1 MNKINTDNIVEGFS
15 NILNEKIVQ
24 ISVVSGVLFYILAE
38 PSVFAFVED
47 LLKKLGAA
55 INVPINL
62 QGHNLLIFHS
72 FVFAGLMGVS
82 VKYVF
87 EPLFYSNNG
96 LFK

>member
-1 MNKINTDNIVEGFS
+1 MSQIVEGFT
-15 NILNEKIVQ
+15 NIFNEKIVQ
-24 ISVVSGVLFYILAE
+24 VSLVSGILFYILAE

-47 LLKKLGAA
+47 LLKQLGSF

-72 FVFAGLMGVS
+72 IVFAVLMGIS

-87 EPLFYSNNG
+87 EPVFYANNG
-96 LFK
+96 LFQ

>member
-1 MNKINTDNIVEGFS
+1 MTNQLVEGFS

-24 ISVVSGVLFYILAE
+24 ISVVSGILFYILAE

-47 LLKKLGAA
+47 LLKKVGAM
-55 INVPINL
+55 ISVPINL

-72 FVFAGLMGVS
+72 VVFAVLMGLS
-82 VKYVF
+82 VRYVF
-87 EPLFYSNNG
+87 EPLFYANNG

>member
-1 MNKINTDNIVEGFS
+1 MSQVIEGFS

-24 ISVVSGVLFYILAE
+24 LSVVGGILFYILAE

-47 LLKKLGAA
+47 MLKKLGAM
-55 INVPINL
+55 INVPIQL
-62 QGHNLLIFHS
+62 KGHNLLIFHS
-72 FVFAGLMGVS
+72 VVFAILMGLS

-87 EPLFYSNNG
+87 EPIFYSNNG

>member
-1 MNKINTDNIVEGFS
+1 MSQIVEGFT
-15 NILNEKIVQ
+15 NIFNEKIVQ
-24 ISVVSGVLFYILAE
+24 VSLVSGIFFYILAE

-47 LLKKLGAA
+47 LLKQLGSF

-72 FVFAGLMGVS
+72 IVFAVLMGIS

-87 EPLFYSNNG
+87 EPVFYANNG
-96 LFK
+96 LFQ

>member
-1 MNKINTDNIVEGFS
+1 MS
-15 NILNEKIVQ
+15 NQLVDGVSNVLNEKIVQ
-24 ISVVSGVLFYILAE
+24 ISIVSGILFYILAE

-55 INVPINL
+55 ISVPINL

-72 FVFAGLMGVS
+72 VVFAVLMGLS

-87 EPLFYSNNG
+87 EPVFSKNG

>member
-1 MNKINTDNIVEGFS
+1 MS
-15 NILNEKIVQ
+15 NQLVDGVSNVLNEKIVQ
-24 ISVVSGVLFYILAE
+24 ISIVSGILFYILAE

-47 LLKKLGAA
+47 LLKKLGAL
-55 INVPINL
+55 ISVPINL

-72 FVFAGLMGVS
+72 VVFAVLMGLS

-87 EPLFYSNNG
+87 EPVFSKNG

>member
-1 MNKINTDNIVEGFS
+1 MANNVLVEGFS
-15 NILNEKIVQ
+15 NLLNEKIVQ
-24 ISVVSGVLFYILAE
+24 ISIVSGILFYILAE

-47 LLKKLGAA
+47 MLKHLGSL

-72 FVFAGLMGVS
+72 VVFAVLMGLS

-87 EPLFYSNNG
+87 EPLFYANNG
-96 LFK
+96 LFQ

>member
-1 MNKINTDNIVEGFS
+1 MSQLVEGFT
-15 NILNEKIVQ
+15 NVLNEKIVQ
-24 ISVVSGVLFYILAE
+24 VSLVGGILFYILAE

-47 LLKKLGAA
+47 LLKQLGSF

-72 FVFAGLMGVS
+72 VVFAVLMGMS

-87 EPLFYSNNG
+87 EPIFYANNG
-96 LFK
+96 LFQ

>member
-1 MNKINTDNIVEGFS
+1 MANKLVEGFS

-24 ISVVSGVLFYILAE
+24 ISVVSGILFYILAE

-47 LLKKLGAA
+47 LLKKVGAM
-55 INVPINL
+55 ISVPINL

-72 FVFAGLMGVS
+72 VVFAVLMGLS
-82 VKYVF
+82 VRYVF
-87 EPLFYSNNG
+87 EPLFYANNG

>member
-1 MNKINTDNIVEGFS
+1 MANQLVEGFS

-24 ISVVSGVLFYILAE
+24 ISVVSGILFYILAE

-47 LLKKLGAA
+47 LLKKVGAM
-55 INVPINL
+55 ISVPINL

-72 FVFAGLMGVS
+72 VVFAALMGLS
-82 VKYVF
+82 VRYVF
-87 EPLFYSNNG
+87 EPLFYTNNG

>member
-1 MNKINTDNIVEGFS
+1 MSQIVEGFT

-24 ISVVSGVLFYILAE
+24 ISLVGGILFYILAE

-47 LLKKLGAA
+47 LLKQLGSL

-72 FVFAGLMGVS
+72 VVFAILMGIS

-87 EPLFYSNNG
+87 EPVFYANNG
-96 LFK
+96 LFQ